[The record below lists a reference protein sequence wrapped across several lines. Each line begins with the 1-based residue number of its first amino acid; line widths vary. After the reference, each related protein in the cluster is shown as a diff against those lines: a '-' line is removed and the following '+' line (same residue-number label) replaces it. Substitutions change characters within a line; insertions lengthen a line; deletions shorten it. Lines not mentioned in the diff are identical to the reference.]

1 MATLSDVAQRA
12 GVTAATVSY
21 VLSGKAQ
28 VKDETRARVLQAVED
43 LGYKPNLLARGLA
56 QGKTFTIAAIVPEI
70 TNPYY
75 AEIINEVEH
84 IAGAKEYH
92 ILLAMS
98 HGNPKTCAHLLDRF
112 SSRWVDGFLI
122 MGGSANPDLAQSI
135 IQTSKPL
142 VLSVWENDPQLEDIP
157 CFDIDF
163 YDAGMQATKH
173 LLHLGHSK
181 IAIILEEPIQ
191 HTRFLGFKDAMQH
204 AGMEILPEYIQ
215 AGDSSYTSG
224 FAAAQKLLQIKPMP
238 TALFAANDAM
248 AIGAIE
254 AIHQAGLAIPS
265 DISVIGVD
273 DILLAEHSYPPLTTI
288 RTPRR
293 QLAKLIIQTLLAK
306 IEDPKLINFEK
317 TATLLKPHIIIRSS
331 TTSPQKQI
339 Y

>member
-28 VKDETRARVLQAVED
+28 VKNETRARVLQAVED

-84 IAGAKEYH
+84 IAGAKDYH

-98 HGNPKTCAHLLDRF
+98 HGNPKVCAHLLDRF

-122 MGGSANPDLAQSI
+122 MGGAANPDLIQSMQ
-135 IQTSKPL
+135 QTSKPL
-142 VLSVWENDPQLEDIP
+142 VLSVWENDPQMENIP

-163 YDAGMQATKH
+163 YDAGIQATKH
-173 LLHLGHSK
+173 LLNLGHSR

-191 HTRFLGFKDAMQH
+191 HTRFGGFKDAMQK
-204 AGMEILPEYIQ
+204 AQVEIVPDYIVS
-215 AGDSSYTSG
+215 GDSSYTSG
-224 FAAAQKLLQIKPMP
+224 FAAAQKLLQINPVP
-238 TALFAANDAM
+238 TAIFAANDAM
-248 AIGAIE
+248 AIGAME
-254 AIHQAGLAIPS
+254 AIHQAGLAIPN

-306 IEDPKLINFEK
+306 IENPELVHVEK
-317 TATLLKPHIIIRSS
+317 SAMLLKPHIIVRSS
-331 TTSPQKQI
+331 TTPPKKQI